1 MDSSSIELPGAE
13 IETIS
18 LQNGILNIKFSKAYI
33 IKTMTGSNERT
44 RWWQAGELIFTNAKV
59 ETTMLPGPLICV
71 GGDIV
76 DNVYT
81 YRDMIPIPLVSRGY
95 IRCILKFKNET
106 QIFQSSAQ
114 TVHLKLIAVA
124 KYIEHLRP

>member
-1 MDSSSIELPGAE
+1 MDSSSIELPGSE
-13 IETIS
+13 IETIF
-18 LQNGILNIKFSKAYI
+18 LQNGILNIRFSKAYI

-59 ETTMLPGPLICV
+59 ETTVPPGPLICV
-71 GGDIV
+71 GGDIIE
-76 DNVYT
+76 NVYT

-95 IRCILKFKNET
+95 IHCVLKFKNET

-114 TVHLKLIAVA
+114 TVNLKLIAVA